1 MNLNNYKEKRFHMKT
16 DQIGKNL
23 IALIIELVIV
33 LPLRIIEFIYE
44 GIQESRSR
52 AV

>member
-1 MNLNNYKEKRFHMKT
+1 MKA
-16 DQIGKNL
+16 DQIGKFI

-33 LPLRIIEFIYE
+33 LPLRIIDYICEE
-44 GIQESRSR
+44 IQESRSR